1 MNDGWE
7 EDGHEEDEE
16 EAVWIP
22 QRQMQ
27 TAVQCPSWVGEISS
41 PPPPPPR
48 RAVRRRAGSRATLS
62 PTPRVAS
69 GRASRVLSMTSQ
81 SSQLVRQLSGARQSR
96 AAAPTSK
103 RWTDDILP
111 SVMPSPVRDPPLE
124 PGSTQPS
131 SHTPLSRQLA
141 FEFDDS
147 SSAQTPVKLGGGR
160 RRTADDERLAEDI
173 VPPPGNRQQNPE
185 RITAQISRSVAHE
198 RESIESLT
206 RNNEG
211 EPVPSSPS
219 PKLPRWLSHDDL
231 AVSSPTSQQRRP
243 DVGSGLKRRRS
254 LGQLSLRF
262 RSISRRLS
270 LPQPTCFTDMGSRPS
285 RSNAFRVC
293 HLRRHDFDSRFD
305 LHCCVSLVK
314 VIGSSDVL
322 FADVLIC
329 DDVWCTNALQTGSVI
344 ATSGREIELSIPS
357 WPRPIL
363 LVTDFRVVPESDDLA
378 IPLLQLQEADI
389 SRNAPCPNTSQ
400 VSTPRPE
407 TAPATST
414 DINSASLCGIIQR
427 VIVRGC
433 GNHASPIL
441 RCRCLSL
448 LVQDQESSSL
458 FEVEFGAELEAQV
471 RRSQGDCLEFQRL
484 QRRPPPELKHRDC
497 TSFALLFDDTCH
509 DIPVFEFVNGVSS
522 AIPQSSA
529 SLPTCYRP
537 PVIEA
542 LADILNATSR
552 SSEVRRHSCA
562 VWVVCIVAAK
572 SPGIVE
578 RIFVSDGSLSDFE
591 TGSCAITL
599 RGDLR
604 EQSAALLRERGSP
617 VICQDL
623 CVQRLDNHV
632 IEMTLDDLSSI
643 VVSPDT
649 DIPVMTRRPDRS
661 TVPSLRFQPHV
672 VLELTGRIKAVT
684 HVASHYRYT
693 KCQRT
698 CRFNDDVLG
707 VPCCPY
713 CCVEGCFLVPSHEL
727 TITVANG
734 IEDFDV
740 QADIG
745 LLDRHGMSIGL
756 ELAQM
761 NSVAV
766 YFQDKPVALTCIL
779 VDDEGQNVW
788 KAIGHI

>member
-48 RAVRRRAGSRATLS
+48 RA
-62 PTPRVAS
+62 
-69 GRASRVLSMTSQ
+69 
-81 SSQLVRQLSGARQSR
+81 
-96 AAAPTSK
+96 
-103 RWTDDILP
+103 
-111 SVMPSPVRDPPLE
+111 
-124 PGSTQPS
+124 
-131 SHTPLSRQLA
+131 
-141 FEFDDS
+141 
-147 SSAQTPVKLGGGR
+147 
-160 RRTADDERLAEDI
+160 
-173 VPPPGNRQQNPE
+173 
-185 RITAQISRSVAHE
+185 
-198 RESIESLT
+198 
-206 RNNEG
+206 
-211 EPVPSSPS
+211 
-219 PKLPRWLSHDDL
+219 
-231 AVSSPTSQQRRP
+231 
-243 DVGSGLKRRRS
+243 
-254 LGQLSLRF
+254 
-262 RSISRRLS
+262 
-270 LPQPTCFTDMGSRPS
+270 
-285 RSNAFRVC
+285 
-293 HLRRHDFDSRFD
+293 
-305 LHCCVSLVK
+305 
-314 VIGSSDVL
+314 
-322 FADVLIC
+322 
-329 DDVWCTNALQTGSVI
+329 TGSVI

-562 VWVVCIVAAK
+562 V
-572 SPGIVE
+572 
-578 RIFVSDGSLSDFE
+578 DGSLSDFE

-766 YFQDKPVALTCIL
+766 YFQDKPQLDIYEASMALITRFAAGSGDCTKFSMRDWSQMLRSLFSVMRSSVFVVVRNEWPAGALKAGVEQRRLHQNLHMVAAIDGRIRQGRRPSSRRFFDGRSVEVQVGSLSPSSAVIL
-779 VDDEGQNVW
+779 
-788 KAIGHI
+788 